1 MLNEYFTYKGMGEMI
16 KRFKLSTSLILV
28 FMVLVTLVGC
38 EPKAAQDTRPVAK
51 GFIWEAT
58 SVDGN
63 SVTLVGTMHPA
74 PNTHILLNDKLKEI
88 LNSADIL
95 TVEVDTTVAS
105 SITKLQKSMNLEDGD
120 TIEKYLSTDEINKLK
135 KIINSNNQNINSIK
149 KLNAYGLNQVIL
161 ANQLKETGF
170 AGSSTDLLLMNQAKI
185 NKIEIDEIEG
195 IDFQINLLN
204 DIYSWNS
211 LKEYINKYNDEL
223 KDKEIDRINKLFHN
237 YVNSDVENAEKL
249 EAKLREE
256 TDEEIYNLLNIERN
270 KGMANK
276 IDELIKDGKKRVVA
290 VGYRHYMGEDS
301 VLDFLEEK
309 GYTIKKIEI

>member
-1 MLNEYFTYKGMGEMI
+1 MI